1 MAAYRHLH
9 RTGSLAGTAV
19 IGGAQRKHS
28 STKSE
33 SRVALGHSQ
42 GEAENPLENPEGR
55 DGLASESWLR
65 PRRP

>member
-19 IGGAQRKHS
+19 IGGAQR
-28 STKSE
+28 T
-33 SRVALGHSQ
+33 Q